1 MHEYLKPSYFLDKA
15 ALNKLN
21 ETSPIMQEML
31 KDLFYRVGYKKD
43 YFIKGKTKLDS
54 LQAEKEL
61 LKLSFIYVSKEI
73 SYKWKAMGQTFTM
86 HQHVYEPI
94 FKALKDHS
102 IVSAQEIQDILN
114 AHHNHL
120 VSPISAKGIYLN
132 NLEMDFLYAH
142 MCHIKDPIKW
152 LSQKPYIKQTEQELQ
167 NALQDFEKNLPRLK
181 KLGVIPKETK
191 K

>member
-1 MHEYLKPSYFLDKA
+1 M
-15 ALNKLN
+15 
-21 ETSPIMQEML
+21 
-31 KDLFYRVGYKKD
+31 RVGYKKD
-43 YFIKGKTKLDS
+43 YFIKDKTKLEH

-73 SYKWKAMGQTFTM
+73 SYKWKAMGKTFTM

-102 IVSAQEIQDILN
+102 IVNAQEIQDILN

-132 NLEMDFLYAH
+132 DLEMDFLYARMH
-142 MCHIKDPIKW
+142 HIKDSIKW

-167 NALQDFEKNLPRLK
+167 NALQDFEKDLPRLK
-181 KLGVIPKETK
+181 KLGLIPKETK